1 MVILVKYY
9 DDDGKILEDDDDEY
23 YMNIFVKTLN
33 MENSNIVNTIPK
45 LLQLDNYDNIY
56 SIIIKDE
63 IISDE
68 HLNLIKAYPNKLK
81 YFVCI
86 GTYITKIPILPDT
99 VEVINCSKN
108 YIKEINPGKLP
119 VLLNKLICSHNHIMT
134 IPSITSGLFEVL
146 NVENNSISYIPDDFT
161 TSAREINIAMN
172 YLQGELINL
181 PNNLRNFNCNYNN
194 ITHITDL
201 PEDLETLKC
210 RKNRIFR
217 IPFNLP
223 KGLKYLD
230 CGYNNI
236 MYIHNLFNTKLEYL
250 DCSHNQLH
258 KLSIIPE
265 TTNTIICHTNRIRT
279 MNIPETI
286 NTIICHSNSIRTI
299 NIPKVNNIT
308 RIDISNNY
316 RFRDTNMLL
325 RCKKLGFIDLTGTKV
340 PEYYLDILYNYKQH
354 IEYNNITYKTYKYS
368 QQFWN

>member
-23 YMNIFVKTLN
+23 YMNVQILN

-86 GTYITKIPILPDT
+86 GTCITKIPILPDT

-108 YIKEINPGKLP
+108 NIKEINPCKLP
-119 VLLNKLICSHNHIMT
+119 VLLNKLNCSHNMITT

-146 NVENNSISYIPDDFT
+146 NVEYNSIRYIPDDFT

-172 YLQGELINL
+172 HLQGKLINL
-181 PNNLRNFNCNYNN
+181 PKNLRNFNCNYNN
-194 ITHITDL
+194 ITHIIDL

-230 CGYNNI
+230 CGYNKI

-250 DCSHNQLH
+250 DCSYNQLD

-265 TTNTIICHTNRIRT
+265 TTNTIKCNSNR
-279 MNIPETI
+279 
-286 NTIICHSNSIRTI
+286 IRTI
-299 NIPKVNNIT
+299 NIPEVNNIT
-308 RIDISNNY
+308 IINIRNNY
-316 RFRDTNMLL
+316 HMKDTNMLL
-325 RCKKLGFIDLTGTKV
+325 RCKKLEFIDLNGTKV